1 MMMNCHP
8 RAFARCPY
16 NKTCI
21 SVEMAEFTENS
32 DCHRYNN
39 KVLDMPPTN
48 ADRIRGMEDKEM
60 ADFIMAVAKACAEK
74 ACDSCPIGKNNCK
87 NMVKWLKKEGDHQ

>member
-1 MMMNCHP
+1 MLKCDP

-16 NKTCI
+16 RNTCI

-32 DCHRYNN
+32 DCHRFNN

-48 ADRIRGMEDKEM
+48 ADRIRGMTDQEM
-60 ADFIMAVAKACAEK
+60 AKFFTDIKRECFNHSCEE
-74 ACDSCPIGKNNCK
+74 CPIVEQNCA
-87 NMVKWLKKEGDHQ
+87 NVVKWLKKEEG

>member
-32 DCHRYNN
+32 DCHRFNN

-48 ADRIRGMEDKEM
+48 ADRIRGMTDQEM
-60 ADFIMAVAKACAEK
+60 EKFLTDIKRACFNHSCEE
-74 ACDSCPIGKNNCK
+74 CPIGDQNCA
-87 NMVKWLKKEGDHQ
+87 NMVKWLKKESN

>member
-1 MMMNCHP
+1 MMNCDP

-21 SVEMAEFTENS
+21 SVEMAEFQENS
-32 DCHRYNN
+32 DCHRFNN

-48 ADRIRGMEDKEM
+48 SDRIRGMNDKDM
-60 ADFIMAVAKACAEK
+60 AAFLMAIAKSCTNRACG
-74 ACDSCPIGKNNCK
+74 SCPIGKDNCQTILG
-87 NMVKWLKKEGDHQ
+87 WLQKEGK

>member
-1 MMMNCHP
+1 MMNCDP

-32 DCHRYNN
+32 DCHRFNN

-48 ADRIRGMEDKEM
+48 ADRIRGMGDEEM
-60 ADFIMAVAKACAEK
+60 AEFIKAVAIAHAEK
-74 ACDSCPIGKNNCK
+74 DCDSCPIGKDNCK
-87 NMVKWLKKEGDHQ
+87 NMVKWLKKEGDQQ

>member
-1 MMMNCHP
+1 MMNCHP

-21 SVEMAEFTENS
+21 SVEMAEFQENS
-32 DCHRYNN
+32 DCHRFNN

-48 ADRIRGMEDKEM
+48 SDRIRGMSDKDM
-60 ADFIMAVAKACAEK
+60 AAFLMAIAKSCTNRACG
-74 ACDSCPIGKNNCK
+74 SCQIGKDNCQTILG
-87 NMVKWLKKEGDHQ
+87 WLQKEGK

>member
-1 MMMNCHP
+1 MLKCDP

-16 NKTCI
+16 RNTCI

-32 DCHRYNN
+32 DCHRFNN

-48 ADRIRGMEDKEM
+48 ADRIRGMTDQEM
-60 ADFIMAVAKACAEK
+60 AKFLEGVEK
-74 ACDSCPIGKNNCK
+74 ACFNHVCEECPIGEQNCA
-87 NMVKWLKKEGDHQ
+87 NMGKWLKKEGN